1 MKIGVWKPKHTA
13 TSVQIYTDN
22 VVLHLR
28 EFGNEIFFF
37 SKEDELPAVDIIWD
51 STCTGA
57 QYPNRKILNSEIPW
71 IVTVH
76 GASNLSLPLKYN
88 FNTFFDKIKGLYINA
103 KRKIMWSWYKYKVVH
118 VITVSKYAK
127 EELIKYLNFEPGFI
141 SVIYHG
147 YDDNIFYRQSGAKP
161 NLLHVSAY
169 QPKKNV
175 DRIIEAYQLIK
186 DKNKLPLIVVCPN
199 YPTAINDDKITLI
212 NTHIDSK
219 QIAKYMKEAYAF
231 IFPSIHESFGMPLV
245 EAMACGVPVITSN
258 STACPEIIANAGI
271 LVNPL
276 SAEEIKNAIVKL
288 LQDKNLHDEL
298 AKNALER
305 AKDFSWEKT
314 ARLHEEIFKRI
325 YQSTGKIS

>member
-1 MKIGVWKPKHTA
+1 MKIGIWKPKHTA

-22 VVLHLR
+22 VVQHLR
-28 EFGNEIFFF
+28 EFGNEIIFF
-37 SKEDELPAVDIIWD
+37 SKEDNLPDVDIIWD

-57 QYPNRKILNSEIPW
+57 QYPNRKILHSEIPW

-88 FNTFFDKIKGLYINA
+88 FTTFFDKIKGLYINL
-103 KRKIMWSWYKYKVVH
+103 KRKIIWSWYKYKVAH
-118 VITVSKYAK
+118 IITVSKYAK
-127 EELIKYLNFEPGFI
+127 EELVQYLNFAPGFI

-161 NLLHVSAY
+161 YLLHVSAY

-175 DRIIEAYQLIK
+175 DRIIEAYQAIE

-199 YPTAINDDKITLI
+199 YPTIINDDKITLI

-276 SAEEIKNAIVKL
+276 SSEEIKNAIIKL

>member
-22 VVLHLR
+22 VVQHLR

-37 SKEDELPAVDIIWD
+37 SKDDDLPVVDIIWD

-57 QYPNRKILNSEIPW
+57 QYPNRKILNSQIPW

-76 GASNLSLPLKYN
+76 GASNLSLSLKYN
-88 FNTFFDKIKGLYINA
+88 FNTFFDKIKGLYINL
-103 KRKIMWSWYKYKVVH
+103 KRKIIWSWYKYKVAQI
-118 VITVSKYAK
+118 ITVSKYAK
-127 EELIKYLNFEPGFI
+127 EELVQYLNFAPSFI

-161 NLLHVSAY
+161 YLLHVSAY

-175 DRIIEAYQLIK
+175 DRIIEAYQAIE

-199 YPTAINDDKITLI
+199 YPTIINDDKITLI

-276 SAEEIKNAIVKL
+276 SSEEIKNAIIKL